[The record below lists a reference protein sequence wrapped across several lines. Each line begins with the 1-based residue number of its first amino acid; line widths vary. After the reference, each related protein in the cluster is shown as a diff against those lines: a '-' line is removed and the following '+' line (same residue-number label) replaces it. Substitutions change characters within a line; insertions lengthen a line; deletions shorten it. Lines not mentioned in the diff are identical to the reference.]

1 MSVEGSTERRTET
14 EGDEQEDPDLK
25 KLQELGLEIG
35 TRLEVM
41 WDVEDSNTHELT
53 SHWWGCKLVQG
64 EGAKMYD
71 SDRRRVWK
79 ILYDAKIDIDESF
92 KDENALVTFVDT
104 CELFDMERELSL
116 QWRIEGKEVNIPVLT
131 MNDILQSQAQI
142 ESEEGAAEG
151 ESVEQHAVNALNTL
165 PMDAQQ
171 RLVAGYRDFADNMK
185 ARLAEIQ
192 QREGEGYAI
201 TANDVTSIVDAL
213 KKRS

>member
-1 MSVEGSTERRTET
+1 
-14 EGDEQEDPDLK
+14 
-25 KLQELGLEIG
+25 
-35 TRLEVM
+35 
-41 WDVEDSNTHELT
+41 
-53 SHWWGCKLVQG
+53 
-64 EGAKMYD
+64 
-71 SDRRRVWK
+71 
-79 ILYDAKIDIDESF
+79 
-92 KDENALVTFVDT
+92 
-104 CELFDMERELSL
+104 MERELSL